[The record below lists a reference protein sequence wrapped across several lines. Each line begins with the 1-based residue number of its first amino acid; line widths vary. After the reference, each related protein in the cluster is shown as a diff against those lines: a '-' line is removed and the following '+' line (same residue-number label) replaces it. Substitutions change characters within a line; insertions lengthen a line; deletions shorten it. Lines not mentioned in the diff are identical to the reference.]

1 MSSLRAIL
9 WPTPLETRLLVTL
22 DESPILKA
30 CLAPLDQTHPA
41 ALSALLESLSLWQT
55 RQLFAVLAADD
66 PQTASCRIASQP
78 ASDRV
83 VLEQCFVAPRG
94 APRAGSFSD
103 LARLVRHVAELREG
117 VRHAP

>member
-1 MSSLRAIL
+1 MSTLRAIL

-22 DESPILKA
+22 DERPILRA
-30 CLAPLDQTHPA
+30 RLAPLDQTHPA
-41 ALSALLESLSLWQT
+41 AFSALLEALSLWQT

-66 PQTASCRIASQP
+66 LAAASCRTVSLP
-78 ASDRV
+78 ASERV
-83 VLEQCFVAPRG
+83 VLERCLVAPRG

-103 LARLVRHVAELREG
+103 LARLVRHVAEQRE